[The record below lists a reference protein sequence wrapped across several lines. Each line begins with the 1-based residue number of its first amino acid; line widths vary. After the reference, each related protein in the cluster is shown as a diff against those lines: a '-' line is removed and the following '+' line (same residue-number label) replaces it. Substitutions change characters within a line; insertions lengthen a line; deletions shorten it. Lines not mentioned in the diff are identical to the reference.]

1 MLNRKSIK
9 TQFIVIFTAIILTSI
24 IATIVT
30 YFVGFIIFTSIE
42 YKKIYPANYYEK
54 KIPDIENY
62 IRRKGESLLNIKEK
76 SNIEKIIPS
85 QGITYQIIDQNGD
98 ILYGTE
104 SQKFLNNKEDLYKK
118 INTNQ
123 GLNGR
128 YVHIVPIIDK
138 HGKIAGAVLLYYK
151 LVPYYQSTAIKL
163 IFTVILLSP
172 FLYIIFFA
180 ILFSKKFVRDIKKPI
195 DMLIEASEK
204 IKQKN
209 LDFNIDYKA
218 KNEFGSLCEAFDD
231 MKNELKRSLI
241 SQWRLEQQ
249 RHDMVEALAHDLKTP
264 LSIIQG
270 YTESLLES
278 NLNDKEKLERYLNVI
293 KNSTFRALQMIK
305 EMLYTAEI
313 ESYNLSLEVV
323 PIDINS
329 FIQQKVESYKI
340 ISKSKN
346 IDFKVKIFDVMPD
359 RKTCY
364 CDKNKLERI
373 LDNIVLNSIRYTHYN
388 GVININIDIREE
400 KINFTICDTGKGF
413 SNKDLAN
420 LFNKFYKGDEARST
434 KEGHIGLGLYT
445 AKKLVELHGGTIKA
459 YNSEKGGACISFNI
473 TNYFKE

>member
-104 SQKFLNNKEDLYKK
+104 SQKFINNKEDLYKK

-151 LVPYYQSTAIKL
+151 LVPYYQSTTIKL

-172 FLYIIFFA
+172 FLYIIFFT

-241 SQWRLEQQ
+241 SQWKLEQQ

-359 RKTCY
+359 KKTY
-364 CDKNKLERI
+364 KLQ
-373 LDNIVLNSIRYTHYN
+373 Y
-388 GVININIDIREE
+388 
-400 KINFTICDTGKGF
+400 
-413 SNKDLAN
+413 
-420 LFNKFYKGDEARST
+420 
-434 KEGHIGLGLYT
+434 
-445 AKKLVELHGGTIKA
+445 
-459 YNSEKGGACISFNI
+459 
-473 TNYFKE
+473 